1 MTDILFLSDPALAAA
16 VFAVAIVAGIVKGVV
31 GFAMPMILLS
41 GVSSLISPE
50 IALSALIVPTL
61 LTNGWQALRQG
72 FYAAFGSVRK
82 YWRFLCAGG
91 VFMVVFA
98 QIVPLIEPTILLF
111 VLGVLI
117 SGFAAMQLWGWQP
130 KIDRPTPLSEML
142 VGSLAGLIGGLSGI
156 WGPPTVTYLTAMNTD
171 KKDQVRIQGVIYG
184 LGAVVLLIAHTVSGV
199 FNRETAPLSFVLVVP
214 AMLGLF
220 IGFAIHDRID
230 QQAFKRATLVV
241 LFVAGLNLL
250 RRGLIG

>member
-1 MTDILFLSDPALAAA
+1 MSTLVSFSDPVLAVA
-16 VFAVAIVAGIVKGVV
+16 VFAVAFVAGIVKGVV

-41 GVSSLISPE
+41 GLSSLISPE
-50 IALSALIVPTL
+50 IALSALIIPTL

-72 FYAAFGSVRK
+72 LSAALGSMRK
-82 YWRFLCAGG
+82 YWRFLLAGG
-91 VFMVVFA
+91 VFMVAFA
-98 QIVPLIEPTILLF
+98 QIVPLVRSEVLLT
-111 VLGVLI
+111 VLGGLI

-130 KIDRPTPLSEML
+130 KLQRPTPLIEVA
-142 VGSLAGLIGGLSGI
+142 VGAFTGVIGGLSGI

-184 LGAVVLLIAHTVSGV
+184 LGAVVLLFAHTGSGV

-230 QQAFKRATLVV
+230 QPAFKRATLFV
-241 LFVAGLNLL
+241 LFIAGLNLL
-250 RRGLIG
+250 RRGLFG

>member
-16 VFAVAIVAGIVKGVV
+16 VFAVAFVAGIVKGVV
-31 GFAMPMILLS
+31 GFAMPTILLS
-41 GVSSLISPE
+41 GLSSLISPE
-50 IALSALIVPTL
+50 IALSALIIPTL

-72 FYAAFGSVRK
+72 VSAAFASVRK
-82 YWRFLCAGG
+82 YWRFLTAGG

-98 QIVPLIEPTILLF
+98 QIVPLVEPTTLLL
-111 VLGVLI
+111 VLGILI
-117 SGFAAMQLWGWQP
+117 SGFAAMQLRGWQP
-130 KIDRPTPLSEML
+130 KIDRPTAVSEML
-142 VGSLAGLIGGLSGI
+142 VGALTGVIGGLSGI

-184 LGAVVLLIAHTVSGV
+184 LGAVVLLIAHTASGV

-230 QQAFKRATLVV
+230 QQAFKRATLIV

-250 RRGLIG
+250 RRGLLG

>member
-1 MTDILFLSDPALAAA
+1 
-16 VFAVAIVAGIVKGVV
+16 
-31 GFAMPMILLS
+31 
-41 GVSSLISPE
+41 
-50 IALSALIVPTL
+50 
-61 LTNGWQALRQG
+61 
-72 FYAAFGSVRK
+72 
-82 YWRFLCAGG
+82 
-91 VFMVVFA
+91 
-98 QIVPLIEPTILLF
+98 
-111 VLGVLI
+111 
-117 SGFAAMQLWGWQP
+117 
-130 KIDRPTPLSEML
+130 
-142 VGSLAGLIGGLSGI
+142 
-156 WGPPTVTYLTAMNTD
+156 VTYLTAMNTD